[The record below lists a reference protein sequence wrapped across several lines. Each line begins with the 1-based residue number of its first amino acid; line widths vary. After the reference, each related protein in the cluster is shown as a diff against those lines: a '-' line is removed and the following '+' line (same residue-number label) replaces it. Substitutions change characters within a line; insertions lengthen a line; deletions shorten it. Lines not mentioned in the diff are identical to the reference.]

1 LPAYLH
7 GLLLEAQHRSAAAID
22 SFRAAVYSPTEGFT
36 RVNVELARAL
46 VAVGRPREAIYWLEA
61 ALRGGIEGSNL
72 YVTRTALREQ
82 LAQTFAAAGEVDSA
96 RAQFAMVAHAW
107 ADAEPPYRARRDS
120 AVAYLARTAHSP

>member
-1 LPAYLH
+1 
-7 GLLLEAQHRSAAAID
+7 
-22 SFRAAVYSPTEGFT
+22 
-36 RVNVELARAL
+36 
-46 VAVGRPREAIYWLEA
+46 
-61 ALRGGIEGSNL
+61 
-72 YVTRTALREQ
+72 VTRTALREQ